1 MSIFFS
7 KYAKVL
13 MLIYENEGL
22 RPTDYVKFIQ
32 IGSNTFY
39 QAKDELLAKGLI
51 GETEVHMGR
60 KKEKHLYLTKKG
72 KQIAEALKNVKEITE
87 GL

>member
-1 MSIFFS
+1 MSMFFS

-13 MLIYENEGL
+13 ILFYENEGL
-22 RPTDYVKFIQ
+22 RPTDYIKLIQ

-39 QAKDELLAKGLI
+39 KVKDELLSRGLI
-51 GETEVHMGR
+51 GETEVHKGR
-60 KKEKHLYLTKKG
+60 KKEKYIYLTKKG
-72 KQIAEALKNVKEITE
+72 KQIAEALQNVKEVAK